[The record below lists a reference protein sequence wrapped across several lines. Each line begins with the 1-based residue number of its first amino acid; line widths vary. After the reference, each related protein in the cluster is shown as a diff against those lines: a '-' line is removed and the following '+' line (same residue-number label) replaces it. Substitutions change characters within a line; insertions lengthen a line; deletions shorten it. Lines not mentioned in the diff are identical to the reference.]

1 MKVYLRYIIYFFLL
15 CIGWVFLHLLF
26 IVVDGLTDEISPADV
41 IVVLGNKVEENGKPS
56 PRLQSR
62 LDEARMLYEKGIAKN
77 IIVSG
82 ARGKEGFEEPSI
94 MKKYLVEQGIEE
106 KNIIEDSKGF
116 TTFDT
121 AKNTK
126 KIIEEKN
133 WKSVVVVSQ
142 YYHISRT
149 KLAFH
154 KAGIETVFSAHARI
168 WEWRDL
174 YSLLREFVG
183 YYAYLI
189 SD

>member
-1 MKVYLRYIIYFFLL
+1 MKVLRCKWIFGFFFVFLL
-15 CIGWVFLHLLF
+15 GNILF

-41 IVVLGNKVEENGKPS
+41 IVVLGNRVEENRKPS

-62 LDEARMLYEKGIAKN
+62 LDEAKLLYENGIAKN

-82 ARGKEGFEEPSI
+82 ALGKEGFEESSV

-133 WKSVVVVSQ
+133 WKSVLVVSQ
-142 YYHISRT
+142 YYHISRI

-154 KAGIETVFSAHARI
+154 KVGIGTVFSAHAKI